1 MTEHTEFFR
10 RAIDLNRYSNG
21 VATRII
27 RAYNDVI
34 IEATEKLAILDPES
48 ISAYRLRTILVQ
60 LKESLNTWAGDSTLL
75 MTEELQGLAI
85 LERDFMVQQLESIRP
100 PGAETIVRSVEIS
113 PEFARAVVTT
123 DPTSLDI
130 VSLSDDLP
138 GAPRTFAQITVA
150 DGTTLTLPN
159 GEIIRNAFNNMTI
172 NQAQIFSQTI
182 RNGLL
187 MGDSVEEIV
196 RTLKGRLAKGS
207 QGTIDQ
213 LAQKGGAVTVK
224 PTHQI
229 RTIVRTSVTQ
239 VTDAAREEVALANSD
254 ITQKY
259 VYRALLDSK
268 TTPLCRSLDGNVYS
282 WGEGP
287 VPPLHWNCRSIR
299 TALIKG
305 AEEIQLSR
313 FTDYGTWLKRNPGEK
328 LKVFKSPKRVAYY
341 DYLEKKYGPKDALVR
356 FVRSDGAQLTLKQ
369 LAESYPDVRV

>member
-21 VATRII
+21 VAIRII
-27 RAYNDVI
+27 KAYNDVI
-34 IEATEKLAILDPES
+34 IEATNQLATLDPES
-48 ISAYRLRTILVQ
+48 ITAYRLRTILVQ

-85 LERDFMVQQLESIRP
+85 LERDFMLQQLEAIRP

-113 PEFARAVVTT
+113 PDFAKAVVTT

-130 VSLSDDLP
+130 ISLSDDLP
-138 GAPRTFAQITVA
+138 GAVRTFAQITVA

-159 GEIIRNAFNNMTI
+159 GEIIRNAFNNMTT

-182 RNGLL
+182 RTGLL
-187 MGDSVEEIV
+187 MGDSVETIV
-196 RTLKGRLAKGS
+196 RRLKGKLQEGS
-207 QGTIDQ
+207 RGTIDQ
-213 LAQKGGAVTVK
+213 LAQKGGVVTVK

-254 ITQKY
+254 ITEKY
-259 VYRALLDSK
+259 IYRALLDSR
-268 TTPLCRSLDGNVYS
+268 TTALCRSLDGNIYK

-299 TALIKG
+299 VALIKG
-305 AEEIQLSR
+305 AEEIQKSR
-313 FTDYGTWLKRNPGEK
+313 FTDYATWLEKNPNEK
-328 LKVFKSPKRVAYY
+328 LKVFKSPKRVEFYE
-341 DYLEKKYGPKDALVR
+341 YLSKKYGSKDALRR
-356 FVRSDGAQLTLKQ
+356 FVRSDGSQLTLKQ
-369 LAESYPDVRV
+369 LAESYPDARI